1 MSVPLEQQ
9 DKTRDADF
17 SKAMHGSSVTTGA
30 FTAMFTK
37 DKKAHNAAVDEYFK
51 FWEEGKG
58 AARMGEEDSEVR
70 RYLARMQKF
79 KHTYTKPQERRRHYA
94 TLTRQ

>member
-17 SKAMHGSSVTTGA
+17 SKAMHGSSATNGA

-58 AARMGEEDSEVR
+58 AAKMGEEDSEVR
-70 RYLARMQKF
+70 HYLARMQKF
-79 KHTYTKPQERRRHYA
+79 NI
-94 TLTRQ
+94 LTPNDRSDGVTMLL